1 MREPT
6 KERSIVDVIQDRMD
20 DPNYIPTGPTYGESD
35 LGMRPTLS
43 LEQLQM
49 VARINWDRAILT
61 ERERC
66 AKIAESVGP
75 EWGHCGAQIAATI
88 RGNGLCLNCE
98 GRGRVEKWPGITP
111 TVWRQCI
118 HCKGT
123 GKTDVLQTPPAHWP
137 LYTSL

>member
-20 DPNYIPTGPTYGESD
+20 DPNYIPSGPTYGEVMAGSV
-35 LGMRPTLS
+35 GGCYRCAEHGHPCHIS
-43 LEQLQM
+43 YHLEWDGA
-49 VARINWDRAILT
+49 VAM

-66 AKIAESVGP
+66 ARIAESVGP
-75 EWGHCGAQIAATI
+75 EWEHCGAQIAAAI

-123 GKTDVLQTPPAHWP
+123 GKTDVL
-137 LYTSL
+137 